1 MFFTQTTAPLEMAG
15 TWGELVKS
23 VDSGVIDFSLKRGA
37 ARAGFSLKRGWCFVL
52 CVLGLYPMR
61 AHAEEKGIL
70 PSFEQTYR
78 QEKRE
83 LEQTLASMKETLRQV
98 QQDGTQRRLRL
109 EGQIRQLA
117 GEMTGLQKKAEETE
131 DQRQGLKQR
140 WSSVREYKELL
151 KGTLQ
156 MGTRTLREEIPS
168 LRLEGETPQ
177 QIRKLFTEGAQYLRQ
192 RASVHETSGDFF
204 DLEGHQVRGRIVHVG
219 EIAALGVGGSK
230 AGVLRR
236 LPGGGLRLIPP
247 QEGHIEAAKS
257 LVAGRLMER
266 IPVYLFDPLS
276 KSGDPAPVRTALA
289 TVEAGGPIA
298 WVILVLG
305 MFGVLLLLER
315 LWTLSRARVGRE
327 ARWEEVLGWV
337 RAGQTERALESVRRM
352 GLAGP
357 VLGVLLEER
366 GRSRDILEQRASE
379 ALLEQM
385 PLLERSTALLG
396 VLVTVAPLLGLLGTV
411 TGMISTFDVI
421 TTHGTGNPRLL
432 SQGISEALI
441 TTELGLAV
449 AIPLLLAKS
458 FFVRWADRLLETTQ
472 RRSLALLYTLK
483 GIERAHP
490 SHEQEDNMLSEDRAQ

>member
-1 MFFTQTTAPLEMAG
+1 MNRANESVKVTTRRWEPMG
-15 TWGELVKS
+15 KT
-23 VDSGVIDFSLKRGA
+23 VI
-37 ARAGFSLKRGWCFVL
+37 KRGWCACFWGVALWL
-52 CVLGLYPMR
+52 CWSVR
-61 AHAEEKGIL
+61 VHAEEKGVI
-70 PSFEQTYR
+70 PSFEQVYR

-83 LEQTLASMKETLRQV
+83 LEQTLLSMKETLRQA
-98 QQDGTQRRLRL
+98 QQEGTQRSSLL
-109 EGQIRQLA
+109 EGQIRRLT
-117 GEMTGLQKKAEETE
+117 GEMAGLRKKAEEAE
-131 DQRQGLKQR
+131 ESLQGLKQR

-177 QIRKLFTEGAQYLRQ
+177 QIRKLFAEGALYLRQ
-192 RASVHETSGDFF
+192 RASVHKTPGDFF
-204 DLEGHQVRGRIVHVG
+204 DLEGHQRHGQIVHVG
-219 EIAALGVGGSK
+219 EIAALGVGEGK

-236 LPGGGLRLIPP
+236 LSGGALRLIPP
-247 QEGHIEAAKS
+247 QAGHLEAAQS

-266 IPVYLFDPLS
+266 IPVYLFDSLS

-298 WVILVLG
+298 WVILGLG
-305 MFGVLLLLER
+305 IFGVLLLLER
-315 LWTLSRARVGRE
+315 LWTLSRARVGRD
-327 ARWEEVLGWV
+327 AWWEEVLGWV
-337 RAGQTERALESVRRM
+337 RAGQEEKALGAVRRM

-357 VLGVLLEER
+357 VLGVLLEQR
-366 GRSRDILEQRASE
+366 RRSREVLEQRASE

-458 FFVRWADRLLETTQ
+458 FFARWADRLLETTQ

-483 GIERAHP
+483 GTEDAQG
-490 SHEQEDNMLSEDRAQ
+490 SDEQEHNNMAVETE

>member
-1 MFFTQTTAPLEMAG
+1 MVRMKQLNLCEEALPHTPQESAARWTPCWRNEQMFFTQTTAPLEMAG

-131 DQRQGLKQR
+131 DQLQGLKQR

-247 QEGHIEAAKS
+247 QEMRGFVAA
-257 LVAGRLMER
+257 
-266 IPVYLFDPLS
+266 
-276 KSGDPAPVRTALA
+276 
-289 TVEAGGPIA
+289 
-298 WVILVLG
+298 G
-305 MFGVLLLLER
+305 MDR
-315 LWTLSRARVGRE
+315 
-327 ARWEEVLGWV
+327 
-337 RAGQTERALESVRRM
+337 
-352 GLAGP
+352 
-357 VLGVLLEER
+357 
-366 GRSRDILEQRASE
+366 
-379 ALLEQM
+379 
-385 PLLERSTALLG
+385 
-396 VLVTVAPLLGLLGTV
+396 
-411 TGMISTFDVI
+411 
-421 TTHGTGNPRLL
+421 H
-432 SQGISEALI
+432 
-441 TTELGLAV
+441 
-449 AIPLLLAKS
+449 PLLL
-458 FFVRWADRLLETTQ
+458 
-472 RRSLALLYTLK
+472 
-483 GIERAHP
+483 I
-490 SHEQEDNMLSEDRAQ
+490 